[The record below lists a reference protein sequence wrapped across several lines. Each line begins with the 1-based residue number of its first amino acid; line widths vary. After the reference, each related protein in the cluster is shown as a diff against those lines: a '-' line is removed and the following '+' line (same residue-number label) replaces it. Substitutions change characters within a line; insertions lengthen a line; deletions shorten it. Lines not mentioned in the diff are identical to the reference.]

1 MHLTSEECAREILEV
16 VPLVMRSIRAEMR
29 SARAP
34 GLNVPQFRTLV
45 YLNRNGTA
53 SLSDVAAY
61 IGLMLPSA
69 STLVDGLVS
78 RDFVAREPDLEDRRR
93 ITLRLTG
100 AGHAAYQVARQA
112 AEACLIE
119 RVALLG
125 PDERAAIMQA
135 LGILRPIF
143 STSRQED

>member
-1 MHLTSEECAREILEV
+1 MQVTPEECAREMLEV
-16 VPLVMRSIRAEMR
+16 VPLVMRTIRAEMR

-61 IGLMLPSA
+61 IGLTLPSA

-78 RDFVAREPDLEDRRR
+78 RDLVAREPDLEDRRR
-93 ITLRLTG
+93 ITLRLTE
-100 AGHAAYQVARQA
+100 AGHAAYQTARQT
-112 AEACLIE
+112 AEACLAE
-119 RVALLG
+119 RVAG
-125 PDERAAIMQA
+125 FGEDDQATVMRA
-135 LGILRPIF
+135 LGILRPAF
-143 STSRQED
+143 SASRQED